1 MKGKKTTE
9 KDADLSSSKTKGLLR
24 FFDKSHR
31 INSNGDIQ
39 EIVIDED
46 NGQLK
51 ENSKILDQF
60 GFIVNI
66 DDSGALRDENSVS
79 LPGGA
84 NTPSILTSPK
94 TKHLS
99 RRERSQMLKIIAR
112 REGKW
117 HDMFANWETISSVKQ
132 KTTLRSR
139 VRKGIPNSVR
149 GEAWLR
155 LARVHHLVHREQVGV
170 YAALVAK
177 SCENNDSDKKHELPA
192 VEVTA
197 TYGEIRVSLPDVQ
210 ATDNGHRNPDD
221 IMKDTIERDLYR
233 TFPRHSMFY
242 DEGNSEDESSDDD
255 DSSFDKVSMSGS
267 LVESLENGGQN
278 TDNVGTSLHSNE
290 ACQSNEEAYF
300 EVYKENDVELEIRNK
315 LSGDDGVATN
325 ENAKIWTGSIKMMEK
340 AKSSCSPI
348 PFSLETNE
356 EESVKMLP
364 TSEKP
369 PVPRIPPNGP
379 SGKRKEKPQIDFVV
393 AEGGQ
398 AKLRRVLRAYGTYD
412 PEVGYCQ
419 GMNFIAAMF
428 ITFVSEEE
436 AFWLLV
442 QVMNARPCRMRGLF
456 LDGMSEAHQVLYVA
470 ERLIEKFLPRLHR
483 HFQREHIHITMF
495 ATQWLLTMYTSSFPF
510 DVVTRVWDSFLLE
523 GWKVSYR
530 VMLALLEKEQPRL
543 LKMNFEVLMNYFKE
557 IPYKVDVDDLFEAA
571 FKINLKSEQIN
582 KFAREWEKK
591 QTTNK

>member
-1 MKGKKTTE
+1 MKDKKSSE
-9 KDADLSSSKTKGLLR
+9 KAADLSSSKTKGILR
-24 FFDKSHR
+24 FFDKSNR
-31 INSNGDIQ
+31 INSNGDI
-39 EIVIDED
+39 
-46 NGQLK
+46 K
-51 ENSKILDQF
+51 ENDNVDGQPKQPNSKVLDQF
-60 GFIVNI
+60 GFILNI

-79 LPGGA
+79 MPGGA
-84 NTPSILTSPK
+84 NTPSTLTSK
-94 TKHLS
+94 TKNRS
-99 RRERSQMLKIIAR
+99 RKERAQLLKIIAR
-112 REGKW
+112 RETKW
-117 HDMFANWETISSVKQ
+117 LDMFANWDTMSSTKQ
-132 KTTLRSR
+132 KSTLRSR

-155 LARVHHLVHREQVGV
+155 LARVQKLVHREQVGV

-177 SCENNDSDKKHELPA
+177 SFENTEGNKNIDLPA
-192 VEVTA
+192 VEVTS
-197 TYGEIRVSLPDVQ
+197 TDGEIRVSLPEVQ
-210 ATDNGHRNPDD
+210 ATDNLNRNPDD

-242 DEGNSEDESSDDD
+242 DEGNSDDESSDDD
-255 DSSFDKVSMSGS
+255 DSSFDKVSLSGS
-267 LVESLENGGQN
+267 LVESLNGEQS
-278 TDNVGTSLHSNE
+278 TDNGGTSLHSNE
-290 ACQSNEEAYF
+290 ASKSKEEAYF
-300 EVYKENDVELEIRNK
+300 EVYKESDLELDIRNK
-315 LSGDDGVATN
+315 LSDDCVASN
-325 ENAKIWTGSIKMMEK
+325 DKAKFWTGSIKMMEK
-340 AKSSCSPI
+340 AKSGCSPI
-348 PFSLETNE
+348 PFSLESNE
-356 EESVKMLP
+356 EVSVNNMP
-364 TSEKP
+364 TNEKP
-369 PVPRIPPNGP
+369 PRPRVPPNGA
-379 SGKRKEKPQIDFVV
+379 SIKRKEKPQIDFVV

-428 ITFVSEEE
+428 ITFVTEEE

-470 ERLIEKFLPRLHR
+470 ERLIERFLPRLHR

-543 LKMNFEVLMNYFKE
+543 LKMNFEVILNYLKE
-557 IPYKVDVDDLFEAA
+557 VPYKVDVDDLFETA

-582 KFAREWEKK
+582 KFAREWEKNQNMSK
-591 QTTNK
+591 